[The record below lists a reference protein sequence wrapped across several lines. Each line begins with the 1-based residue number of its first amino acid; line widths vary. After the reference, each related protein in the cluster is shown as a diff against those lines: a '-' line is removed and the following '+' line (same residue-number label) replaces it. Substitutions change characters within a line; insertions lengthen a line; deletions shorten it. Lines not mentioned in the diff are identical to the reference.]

1 MEYSY
6 KKTAAAVIIITLLLS
21 SLLIIISYRSSN
33 KPVTSYVLK
42 SDNGTVALYNGEK
55 LVEVYDGIV
64 VDSLP
69 YEDRIRLDK
78 GITVDGIEDAQS
90 IIEDYDG

>member
-1 MEYSY
+1 MFSY

-21 SLLIIISYRSSN
+21 SLLMIIAYRSDNNAVS
-33 KPVTSYVLK
+33 SYILK
-42 SDNGTVALYNGEK
+42 NNNGTVALYNGENIIA
-55 LVEVYDGIV
+55 VYDGIV

-69 YEDRIRLDK
+69 AADRVRLN
-78 GITVDGIEDAQS
+78 DGIKVDSPDDAES